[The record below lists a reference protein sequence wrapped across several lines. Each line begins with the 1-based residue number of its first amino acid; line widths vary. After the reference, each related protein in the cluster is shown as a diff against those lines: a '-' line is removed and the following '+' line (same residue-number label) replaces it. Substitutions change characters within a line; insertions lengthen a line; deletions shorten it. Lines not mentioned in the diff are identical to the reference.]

1 MKLTFTLLLS
11 ASTLAAT
18 LMRLPALQPG
28 SDLTS
33 GRLTTELLFD
43 GPFLPINATLANILQ
58 FMGIVART
66 SFEETVR
73 PRVYYSS
80 RYPQVII
87 TSHSSTKARFLLC
100 GIYSAAV
107 DMVKFSRFHNVV
119 IKIFWDNDAVG
130 QISLKV
136 LDSLDPA
143 LNDTGSVMD
152 DGGEL
157 NPEDLGNR
165 TTQTSLERLETPLA
179 GNGTGDT
186 IMKDA
191 SVVNAVKEWDMSLGN
206 WSASPVRMPSSPL
219 SSSVAIRFAEI
230 VGAHALRRNDVFL
243 VFYVAMLHVAKYPL
257 RSRLQHFTVPSPVV
271 DLGVSMYPSG
281 AGCSVNLLPCLCVP

>member
-1 MKLTFTLLLS
+1 MKLTFALLLS
-11 ASTLAAT
+11 ASTLTAT
-18 LMRLPALQPG
+18 LMRSPALQPG

-80 RYPQVII
+80 RYPQVVI
-87 TSHSSTKARFLLC
+87 TSHSSTKARYLLC
-100 GIYSAAV
+100 GIYFAAV

-152 DGGEL
+152 DGAEL

-165 TTQTSLERLETPLA
+165 TTQTFLERLETPLA

-191 SVVNAVKEWDMSLGN
+191 SVVNAVEEWDMPLGN
-206 WSASPVRMPSSPL
+206 WSTSPVRISSSPL
-219 SSSVAIRFAEI
+219 SSSVAIRFAAI

-281 AGCSVNLLPCLCVP
+281 AGCSVNLLPCSCVP